1 MSGLGRTEKIILAC
15 AMTVLMVFSYF
26 LYDDS
31 FLFQKPNNN
40 KLELIGNVSLSQN
53 DVRRKNLDTF
63 SWLPA
68 SEKDKVFQNDSIF
81 TGDRSEALIRLQDG
95 TQIKIQP
102 NSLITLNLKNGQM
115 NLNLRYGN
123 LVSEIAQ
130 NSSLTIT
137 SGTEEFKL
145 ENKSDSH
152 EKSKIQFKKNHS
164 ARTDLKLLSGNV
176 KYINKKKNSLEELKK
191 NEEVAVSKSG
201 NVKKIEKPVLT
212 LSTENNF
219 NSLRTTPEESIPF
232 NWKGSADVSRYELE
246 ISDKEDFSSITLT
259 KSTSENQLLINDP
272 LKAGSYF
279 WRLKAYDKDGELATT
294 SSIRNFKVAN
304 LEGPQIVSPIK
315 EAQLNFELKVKN
327 NEDLVLPTE
336 IKWTS
341 TPELKNFTWQISQ
354 QSDFATLLQEGQT
367 KNLSAIIPK
376 LASGT
381 YWVRVQGQTETQK
394 KSPWSEMVSFK
405 LNLVARKEVP
415 PPPPILISKNI
426 EFKIPSDMQDRKPS
440 SIEAPQLAWKPVL
453 AVKKY
458 QLQIS
463 KDSQF
468 SEPEKYDVTQNQ
480 LAWSKYHPGKYFY
493 RVYAQGLNGLVSAP
507 SETGILNVSA
517 GSLVLSPFKSID
529 ITASKPSPKD
539 IAVTWTPVPFA
550 KHYLVQMDQNKNFSQ
565 PAEFEFTTHNG
576 SLTLPNPGRYAVRVR
591 AFDETKTPITEFS
604 NTEEVLFTFKTPL
617 GIPLLS
623 EPFNKASIFLQ
634 SEMEPFIWLEWK
646 AVERATSYNLEISDK
661 PDFSRLLI
669 SKSVTTNR
677 YLIKDKIPLGKIYWR
692 IQAIAKKSAE
702 ISQWTDGRE
711 FTLHHQKKES
721 FVK

>member
-1 MSGLGRTEKIILAC
+1 
-15 AMTVLMVFSYF
+15 MTVLMVFSYF

-426 EFKIPSDMQDRKPS
+426 EFKIPSDMQDRNPS

>member
-426 EFKIPSDMQDRKPS
+426 EFKIPSDMQDRNPS